1 MANLGNTTRPA
12 YVYDAET
19 DTWLPI
25 GVGAHTHDQ
34 IPASIVDAKGDL
46 IVGTAADTVQKR
58 TVGAD
63 GSYLVADSTQTTG
76 LNWAGP
82 SNIAGK
88 NFIINGG
95 FDIWQRGTSVAAGNG
110 VYTADRWATFT
121 DSESRTVSR
130 QVTGDST
137 NLPNIQYCARMQR
150 PASNTGTGR
159 VIIGSGL
166 ETANS
171 IPLIN
176 KPVTLSFYARA
187 GANFSSS
194 ANGLF
199 VYLQYGTGTDQN
211 VFVGFTGNTNL
222 LVETKTLTTTWQR
235 FSITATFP
243 TNANQIGYQFGY
255 TPTGT
260 AGAADYFEITGVQL
274 EIGSLATPFSRAAGN
289 IQGELATCQRYYYRQ
304 NANAGSSK
312 ATFGVGS
319 AYNSGRVDANVQFPV
334 SMRIIPTSIDFPTVG
349 TFFRAE
355 DNNTNGAALTSLTMS
370 GTQTTTDNATLVG
383 LSSTLTTYR
392 PTNIVGVGTGAY
404 IGYSSEL

>member
-25 GVGAHTHDQ
+25 GVGAHSHDQ

-82 SNIAGK
+82 STIAGK
-88 NFIINGG
+88 NFIINGA

-110 VYTADRWATFT
+110 VYTADRWSTFT

-130 QVTGDST
+130 QVTGDTT

-159 VIIGSGL
+159 LIIGSGL

-171 IPLIN
+171 IPLIG

-187 GANFSSS
+187 GANFSES
-194 ANGLF
+194 ANGL
-199 VYLQYGTGTDQN
+199 YARLQYGTGTDQN
-211 VFVGFTGNTNL
+211 VFVGFTGNTT
-222 LVETKTLTTTWQR
+222 LVQETKTLTATWQR
-235 FSITATFP
+235 FSITGTFP
-243 TNANQIGYQFGY
+243 ANANQIGYQFGY

-274 EIGSLATPFSRAAGN
+274 EIGSIATPFSRATGTL
-289 IQGELATCQRYYYRQ
+289 QSELAACQRYYWR
-304 NANAGSSK
+304 S
-312 ATFGVGS
+312 TPGS
-319 AYNSGRVDANVQFPV
+319 AYSTHANGMASSSTTSYSHMHFPVPMRISPTSVDFANVGFG
-334 SMRIIPTSIDFPTVG
+334 DFQVG
-349 TFFRAE
+349 VLSPNF
-355 DNNTNGAALTSLTMS
+355 
-370 GTQTTTDNATLVG
+370 VG
-383 LSSTLTTYR
+383 LTIHTGTYGIVVQVNASGYTQYR
-392 PTNIVGVGTGAY
+392 PGHIMNNNNAA
-404 IGYSSEL
+404 GYLGFNAEL